1 MNMLVSCKKIC
12 CACLLLFLLLYSH
25 NGYTQKLEDNTNQY
39 INRALE
45 LMDKT
50 RTPQEENELT
60 NLIQTA
66 KSIPEDKQNART
78 KELITSYDKKN
89 IQRFK
94 QLLENDP
101 WPETMAELRQL
112 KGKLNVSSGKELND
126 LLERYYTKEDLYEAT
141 RIKELQTKNVL
152 DAEEAQE
159 LNSLL
164 LKKDQDI
171 SDLENKREQLISTIK
186 SSDTSAAQKNALNQ
200 ELLKTNQQIA
210 DRQAA
215 SAFSLCTGNC
225 DPRCFYKEMQT
236 CSFCPLFAVV
246 FNTASSIAQHAINT
260 FSGSIIKVVII
271 AFGIW
276 IALQILAFVSSFEV
290 RDLKDLASSLIT
302 QSFIVMLVV
311 IILQHGAMDFF
322 NYALEPVY
330 TTGQKLAQTIIQPGN
345 VATGDFKVGT
355 QTDASG
361 KDMPKDTLKAC
372 SGDTGISD
380 DKKGEGALPKSMGD
394 SIICTMTLIQN
405 RVAKVKALGS
415 ASLCQSWKE
424 RFFIIPHLNYMLVG
438 VGLWIGAMVLLLAVP
453 FMMVDA
459 IFEMAVAAALLPFGI
474 GSYAFKVTR
483 GYTKKIWE
491 TFLNSMFQ
499 FVFVSLIALMLV
511 VAYQSIITNS
521 VSDFDSMFESAGQAV
536 LSDILAKLPW
546 FSTAF
551 LEVCF
556 VMILTWSVLGS
567 AKSFAGEFAGSIS
580 STSIGSSIG
589 TMAGSFT
596 KSAALKL
603 KKSVADPIGEHI
615 GHGIKAM
622 AVAPVHYVRRAAMN
636 RRAARIK
643 KNGRYDEKTGQ
654 YILETRGGNKKLTL
668 VENADGTKTVRKEK
682 LKNGEVVKSRIQ
694 NSHFTVRTIRH
705 EKDGKVWYEDK
716 IKRNSSFSSE
726 LYKKDGSL
734 NENDFE
740 NLMAGQN
747 SADADRINIALAK
760 EAMAQRMPNAQ
771 HNFRNH
777 DYVSQEALYEN
788 GKFVGYIE
796 THKDGSKS
804 VVRFNI
810 GEADKKGRKRMMTSF
825 THIDAKGKGTTL
837 QSDGVI
843 NKKQTFK
850 TKDGTVD
857 GEIDEKSKK
866 NYYRLSAYYDDW
878 FNHHGK
884 NRVNKAMQES
894 MFSADEVKDAH
905 YRIFS
910 TSNMAA
916 ETNLYEFEVYH
927 P

>member
-1 MNMLVSCKKIC
+1 MMNMLVSCKKIC

-276 IALQILAFVSSFEV
+276 IAFQVLAFVATVEV
-290 RDLKDLASSLIT
+290 RDLKDLLSSLIT

-311 IILQHGAMDFF
+311 IILQNGAMDFF
-322 NYALEPVY
+322 NYALEPIY
-330 TTGQKLAQTIIQPGN
+330 TTGQKLAQEIIQPNAVAKGN
-345 VATGDFKVGT
+345 VSIKALKDEQKVP
-355 QTDASG
+355 DSV
-361 KDMPKDTLKAC
+361 LKGC
-372 SGDTGISD
+372 SSTTGISD

-424 RFFIIPHLNYMLVG
+424 RFIIVPHLNYMFVG
-438 VGLWIGAMVLLLAVP
+438 IGLWIGAMFLLLAVP

-474 GSYAFKVTR
+474 GAYAFKVTR

-499 FVFVSLIALMLV
+499 FVFVSLIALMIV

-521 VSDFDSMFESAGQAV
+521 IGDFDAMFESGQKAV
-536 LSDILAKLPW
+536 LSDILVKLPW

-551 LEVCF
+551 LELCF
-556 VMILTWSVLGS
+556 VMILAWSVLGS

-589 TMAGSFT
+589 TMAGSFS
-596 KSAALKL
+596 KSAALKI

-615 GHGIKAM
+615 GHGIKAV
-622 AVAPVHYVRRAAMN
+622 AIAPVHYARRAAMN
-636 RRAARIK
+636 RRASRIK
-643 KNGRYDEKTGQ
+643 KNGYYDEKTRQ
-654 YILETRGGNKKLTL
+654 YVLESKGGKKKLTL

-682 LKNGEVVKSRIQ
+682 LKNGQVVKSKTQ
-694 NSHFTVRTIRH
+694 NSHFTIRTVRH
-705 EKDGKVWYEDK
+705 EKNGKVWYEDK
-716 IKRNSSFSSE
+716 VKLNSSFASE

-740 NLMAGQN
+740 NLMIQQGF
-747 SADADRINIALAK
+747 ADADRINIALAK
-760 EAMAQRMPNAQ
+760 EAMAQRMPNGK
-771 HNFRNH
+771 HNFRDH
-777 DYVSQEALYEN
+777 DYVSQEAIYED

-796 THKDGSKS
+796 THADGSKS
-804 VVRFNI
+804 EVRFKI
-810 GEADKKGRKRMMTSF
+810 GEPGKKGRKRMMTTF
-825 THIDAKGKGTTL
+825 THVDAKGRGTTL
-837 QSDGVI
+837 QSDGII

-850 TKDGTVD
+850 TKDGTVN
-857 GEIDEKSKK
+857 GEVDERSKK
-866 NYYRLSAYYDDW
+866 DYYRLGAYYDDW
-878 FNHHGK
+878 FNHQGK

-894 MFSADEVKDAH
+894 MFSAEEVKDAH

-910 TSNMAA
+910 TSNTSAQA
-916 ETNLYEFEVYH
+916 NLYEFEVYH
-927 P
+927 A